1 MVIIHNTSYIM
12 RNMKRNILLLAL
24 LLSLSAGSIYALGL
38 NGRGCLVVQQAK
50 PTDCNAKLKQ
60 LIVTCPNFK
69 NPFQKELSARIE
81 KNEGEV
87 YTIELFV
94 KSSGENS
101 ANPVGWVKLNV
112 KNHTLTDITYDPDDG
127 VALKYNKALYDS
139 FLTDCLK
146 IKPGE

>member
-1 MVIIHNTSYIM
+1 
-12 RNMKRNILLLAL
+12 MKKNILLLAL
-24 LLSLSAGSIYALGL
+24 LLLLTTGSSYALGW
-38 NGRGCLVVQQAK
+38 NRTAYPIAQQTK
-50 PTDCNAKLKQ
+50 SDDCHSKLKQ

-94 KSSGENS
+94 KSSGEKS
-101 ANPVGWVKLNV
+101 ANPVGWVLLNV

-127 VALKYNKALYDS
+127 VVLKYNKALYDS
-139 FLTDCLK
+139 YLMDCLK
-146 IKPGE
+146 IK

>member
-1 MVIIHNTSYIM
+1 
-12 RNMKRNILLLAL
+12 MKKNILLLAL
-24 LLSLSAGSIYALGL
+24 LLSLTTGSSYALGWS
-38 NGRGCLVVQQAK
+38 GMACPIAQQTK
-50 PTDCNAKLKQ
+50 SGDCNSMLKQ

-101 ANPVGWVKLNV
+101 ANPVGWVLLNV

-127 VALKYNKALYDS
+127 VVLKYNKALYDS
-139 FLTDCLK
+139 YLMDCLK
-146 IKPGE
+146 IK